1 MQAEGAG
8 FIYERKVVSYVTK
21 LEKDTVIDAIL
32 IFHKLAKND
41 EEFLAAV
48 ETFRNEKAT
57 TDHLR
62 RTKEDD

>member
-1 MQAEGAG
+1 M
-8 FIYERKVVSYVTK
+8 TK

-57 TDHLR
+57 IDYAR
-62 RTKEDD
+62 RTTKSN